1 MDYSKKLITSVLQ
14 DQLAQDRLYVLI
26 AIIDNIEIMYVTITE
41 LAKIIELRKGLIN
54 LRKLTYFME
63 ANYYYLSFT

>member
-26 AIIDNIEIMYVTITE
+26 TIIDNIEIMHVTITE
-41 LAKIIELRKGLIN
+41 LVKIIELRKGMIN

-63 ANYYYLSFT
+63 ANYYYLSFS

>member
-1 MDYSKKLITSVLQ
+1 
-14 DQLAQDRLYVLI
+14 
-26 AIIDNIEIMYVTITE
+26 MYVTITE